1 MEPPLDPLSL
11 TRKLLAFNTINP
23 PGQEYNCV
31 KYLGKILENGGFKT
45 NFYEFEEGRKNLV
58 ARLEG
63 RYNKLPICFTGHI
76 DTVPLGAA
84 QWSKDPFKG
93 EVEDDKIY
101 GRGSTDMKGGI
112 AAMVIACLHL
122 AELSNGTA
130 GITLIITVSEETGC
144 QGAQH
149 LAQSGNV
156 LEKGGALIVG
166 EPTSNYPL
174 IGHKGALFLEAQTRG
189 IAAHGSM
196 PEKGVNAIYKAA
208 QAVSKL
214 EKFDFNFLP
223 HPIFGPPTLNVGT
236 ITGGVNINS
245 VPDQASIG
253 IDIRTVPGQSNKDV
267 YETLLSYL
275 GENVEFKCL
284 TDAEPVSTNPKHEW
298 IQKVFEIME
307 TFIEERPVPRV
318 ASYFTDASALTPA
331 LGNPPTI
338 ILGPGEP
345 EMAHKTDEFCYI
357 SKIEE
362 ATEAYVE
369 IGRKWCGF

>member
-1 MEPPLDPLSL
+1 MEPPFDPLSL

-23 PGQEYNCV
+23 PGQEYHCV

-45 NFYEFEEGRKNLV
+45 NFYEFEEGRKNLI

-63 RYNKLPICFTGHI
+63 RGNKLPICFTGHI

-93 EVEDDKIY
+93 EIEGDKVY
-101 GRGSTDMKGGI
+101 GRGSTDMKGGV
-112 AAMVIACLHL
+112 AAMVIACLRL
-122 AELSNGTA
+122 AELSKSTA

-144 QGAQH
+144 QGAYH

-156 LEKGGALIVG
+156 LEKAGALIVG

-208 QAVSKL
+208 QAVRKL
-214 EKFDFNFLP
+214 QQFDFNFP
-223 HPIFGPPTLNVGT
+223 SHPIFGSPTLNVGT

-245 VPDQASIG
+245 VPDQATIG

-267 YETLLSYL
+267 YEILKSYL
-275 GENVEFKCL
+275 GETVELKCL
-284 TDAEPVSTNPKHEW
+284 TDAGAVSADQEHEW
-298 IQKVFEIME
+298 IQEVFEIME
-307 TFIEERPVPRV
+307 PFLNERPLARG
-318 ASYFTDASALTPA
+318 ASYFTDASVLAPA

-362 ATEAYVE
+362 AAEAYVE

>member
-1 MEPPLDPLSL
+1 MEPPLNPLSL

-23 PGQEYNCV
+23 PGHELQCAE
-31 KYLGKILENGGFKT
+31 YLGKILENGGFKT
-45 NFYEFEEGRKNLV
+45 NFYEFEEGRKNLI

-63 RYNKLPICFTGHI
+63 RDNKLPICFTGHI

-84 QWSKDPFKG
+84 QWNKDPFKG
-93 EVEDDKIY
+93 EAEDDKIY

-112 AAMVIACLHL
+112 AAMVIACLRL

-149 LAQSGNV
+149 LARIGNA
-156 LEKGGALIVG
+156 LEKAGALIVG

-208 QAVSKL
+208 QAVRKL
-214 EKFDFNFLP
+214 ERFDFNFPP
-223 HPIFGPPTLNVGT
+223 HPIFGSPTLNVGT

-253 IDIRTVPGQSNKDV
+253 IDIRTVPGQMNKDV
-267 YETLLSYL
+267 YETLQTYL
-275 GENVEFKCL
+275 GKNVELECL
-284 TDAEPVSTNPKHEW
+284 IDAEPVSTDPKHEW
-298 IQKVFEIME
+298 IQEVFEIMG
-307 TFIEERPVPRV
+307 TFIEEKPVPRV

-331 LGNPPTI
+331 LGNPPTV
-338 ILGPGEP
+338 ILGPGES

-369 IGRKWCGF
+369 IVRKWCGF

>member
-1 MEPPLDPLSL
+1 M
-11 TRKLLAFNTINP
+11 
-23 PGQEYNCV
+23 
-31 KYLGKILENGGFKT
+31 
-45 NFYEFEEGRKNLV
+45 
-58 ARLEG
+58 
-63 RYNKLPICFTGHI
+63 
-76 DTVPLGAA
+76 
-84 QWSKDPFKG
+84 
-93 EVEDDKIY
+93 
-101 GRGSTDMKGGI
+101 
-112 AAMVIACLHL
+112 
-122 AELSNGTA
+122 
-130 GITLIITVSEETGC
+130 
-144 QGAQH
+144 
-149 LAQSGNV
+149 
-156 LEKGGALIVG
+156 G

-208 QAVSKL
+208 QAVRKL
-214 EKFDFNFLP
+214 EKFDFNFP
-223 HPIFGPPTLNVGT
+223 SHPIFGSPTLNVGT

-245 VPDQASIG
+245 VPDQATIG

-267 YETLLSYL
+267 YEILKSYL
-275 GENVEFKCL
+275 GETVELKCL
-284 TDAEPVSTNPKHEW
+284 TDAGAVSADPEHEW

-307 TFIEERPVPRV
+307 PFLNERPVARG
-318 ASYFTDASALTPA
+318 ASYFTDASVLAPA

>member
-1 MEPPLDPLSL
+1 
-11 TRKLLAFNTINP
+11 
-23 PGQEYNCV
+23 
-31 KYLGKILENGGFKT
+31 
-45 NFYEFEEGRKNLV
+45 
-58 ARLEG
+58 
-63 RYNKLPICFTGHI
+63 
-76 DTVPLGAA
+76 
-84 QWSKDPFKG
+84 
-93 EVEDDKIY
+93 
-101 GRGSTDMKGGI
+101 MKGGV
-112 AAMVIACLHL
+112 AATVLACLRL
-122 AELSNGTA
+122 AELSKGTA

-149 LAQSGNV
+149 LARIGNV

-208 QAVSKL
+208 QAVRKL
-214 EKFDFNFLP
+214 EKFDFNFP
-223 HPIFGPPTLNVGT
+223 SHPIFGSPTLNVGT
-236 ITGGVNINS
+236 ITGGININS
-245 VPDQASIG
+245 VPDQATIG

-267 YETLLSYL
+267 YETLQSYL
-275 GENVEFKCL
+275 GENVDLECL
-284 TDAEPVSTNPKHEW
+284 IDAEPVSTDPKHEW
-298 IQKVFEIME
+298 IQEVFEIMG
-307 TFIEERPVPRV
+307 TFIEEKPVPRV

-331 LGNPPTI
+331 LGNPPTV

>member
-1 MEPPLDPLSL
+1 MEPPLNLLSL

-23 PGQEYNCV
+23 PGHELQCAE
-31 KYLGKILENGGFKT
+31 YLGKILENGGFKT
-45 NFYEFEEGRKNLV
+45 NFYEFEEGRKNLI

-63 RYNKLPICFTGHI
+63 RDNKLPICFTGHI

-84 QWSKDPFKG
+84 QWNKDPFKG
-93 EVEDDKIY
+93 EAEDDKIY

-112 AAMVIACLHL
+112 AAMVIACLRL

-149 LAQSGNV
+149 LARIGNA
-156 LEKGGALIVG
+156 LEKAGALIVG

-208 QAVSKL
+208 QAVRKL
-214 EKFDFNFLP
+214 ERFDFNFPP
-223 HPIFGPPTLNVGT
+223 HPIFGSPTLNVGT

-253 IDIRTVPGQSNKDV
+253 IDIRTVPGQMNKDV
-267 YETLLSYL
+267 YETLQTYL
-275 GENVEFKCL
+275 GKNVELECL
-284 TDAEPVSTNPKHEW
+284 IDAEPVSTDPKHEW
-298 IQKVFEIME
+298 IQEVFEIMG
-307 TFIEERPVPRV
+307 TFIEEKPVPRV

-331 LGNPPTI
+331 LGNPPTV
-338 ILGPGEP
+338 ILGPGES

-369 IGRKWCGF
+369 IVRKWCGF